1 MAKRDVLKRQ
11 QALRRA
17 GDRVLVSNVF
27 VGERRERLWRT
38 VAAEGESSAIAAGA
52 GPLESGHPRC
62 RCFPEPFLLFV
73 EVFLDQIGFVGLLH
87 G

>member
-1 MAKRDVLKRQ
+1 MLKRE

-27 VGERRERLWRT
+27 VGEWRERLWRT
-38 VAAEGESSAIAAGA
+38 VAGEGESSAIAAGA
-52 GPLESGHPRC
+52 GPLECGHARC

>member
-1 MAKRDVLKRQ
+1 MLKRQ
-11 QALRRA
+11 HALRRA
-17 GDRVLVSNVF
+17 GD
-27 VGERRERLWRT
+27 RRERLWRT
-38 VAAEGESSAIAAGA
+38 VAGEGESSAIAAGA

-62 RCFPEPFLLFV
+62 RCLPEPFLLFV

>member
-11 QALRRA
+11 QALRRG

-38 VAAEGESSAIAAGA
+38 VAGEGESSAIAGGA

-62 RCFPEPFLLFV
+62 CCFPEPFLLFV